1 MIYEAVADA
10 DFEARWQARAMS
22 LATGPTMAFEALK
35 QALRASP
42 GNGFEAQLALEAQ
55 LQGICGQTDDFREG
69 VAAFLEK
76 RPPCFTG
83 A

>member
-1 MIYEAVADA
+1 VA
-10 DFEARWQARAMS
+10 F
-22 LATGPTMAFEALK
+22 GALK
-35 QALRASP
+35 RALRASP